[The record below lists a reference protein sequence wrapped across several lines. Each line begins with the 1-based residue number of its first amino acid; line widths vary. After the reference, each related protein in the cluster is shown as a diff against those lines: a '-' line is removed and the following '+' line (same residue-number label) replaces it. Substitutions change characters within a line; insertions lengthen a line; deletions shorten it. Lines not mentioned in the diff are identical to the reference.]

1 MVNLFEY
8 IVRRVLATIP
18 LLIVITLLVFT
29 LIQVAPGDPLAY
41 MFSEEMGQEYEQALR
56 DIYVKKWG
64 LDKPMWQQY
73 LIWLSNV
80 IRGDLGYSYMTG
92 RPVAELVLG
101 RVPRTLELAF
111 SSLMLSLI
119 LAIPLG
125 VISAVKQNSVVDR
138 SITSF
143 SVIANSMPTFWV
155 GIILIVIFAVQ
166 LGWVPTSGA
175 GLGKGFIAHLRSL
188 ILPTV
193 VLGLSRMGMVTRLVR
208 NSLLE
213 VLSEDY
219 ILTARSK
226 GLKEYIVLYKHAL
239 RNALLPVVTL
249 IGLSLAFL
257 MSGSVMV
264 ETVFSWPGM
273 GKFFVLQ
280 ANRRDYTTLMG
291 VNLMISLTIISAMLI
306 TDITYAL
313 LDPRIK
319 Y

>member
-92 RPVAELVLG
+92 RPVADLVLG

>member
-92 RPVAELVLG
+92 RPVADLVLG

-175 GLGKGFIAHLRSL
+175 GLGKGFVAHLRSL

>member
-1 MVNLFEY
+1 MAKLYEY
-8 IVRRVLATIP
+8 LIRRILSMIP
-18 LLIVITLLVFT
+18 HLIFITLLVFT

-41 MFSEEMGQEYEQALR
+41 MFSEEAGEDYQQELR

-64 LDKPMWQQY
+64 LDKPIWQQY

-80 IRGDLGYSYMTG
+80 IKGDLGFSYMTG
-92 RPVAELVLG
+92 RPVAELVFG
-101 RVPRTLELAF
+101 RIPRTLELAF
-111 SSLMLSLI
+111 TSLLLSLL

-125 VISAVKQNSVVDR
+125 VISAVKQNSLLDR
-138 SITSF
+138 MVTSF
-143 SVIANSMPTFWV
+143 SAIANSMPTFWV
-155 GIILIVIFAVQ
+155 GIILIVIFAVN

-175 GLGKGFIAHLRSL
+175 GLGRGLGAHLRSL
-188 ILPTV
+188 ILPTI
-193 VLGLSRMGMVTRLVR
+193 VLGLSRMGMITRIVR
-208 NSLLE
+208 NSMLE
-213 VLSEDY
+213 VLNEDY
-219 ILTARSK
+219 IMTARAK
-226 GLKEYIVLYKHAL
+226 GLREYLVIYKHAL

-257 MSGSVMV
+257 MSGSVMI

-291 VNLMISLTIISAMLI
+291 VNLMISLTITMAMLI
-306 TDITYAL
+306 TDLTYAL